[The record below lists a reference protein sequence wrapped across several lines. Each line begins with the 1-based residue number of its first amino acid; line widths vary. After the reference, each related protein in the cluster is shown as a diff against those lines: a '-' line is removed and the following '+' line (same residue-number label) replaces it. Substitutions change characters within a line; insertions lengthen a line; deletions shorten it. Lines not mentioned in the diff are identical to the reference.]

1 MPRKKVIKDDKDTSN
16 KKVGR
21 PSGNNELEDT
31 HPRLQL
37 NFFRTQVM
45 VYDTTIVPARNEIEF
60 MLGNCQRY
68 IDDGFYYYTTRT
80 CWNRGHSLKF
90 S

>member
-1 MPRKKVIKDDKDTSN
+1 MPRKKVIKDDKGTSNN

-21 PSGNNELEDT
+21 PSGNNGLEDT
-31 HPRLQL
+31 HPRLQPG
-37 NFFRTQVM
+37 FFRTQVM
-45 VYDTTIVPARNEIEF
+45 VYDTTTIVPARKIEF

-68 IDDGFYYYTTRT
+68 IDDGFYYTTRT
-80 CWNRGHSLKF
+80 CWNRSHSLKF